1 MRASR
6 AKSSGT
12 TMAAAT
18 APEDMPLSDCF
29 CWSES
34 PDAVGD
40 EVVVELARSEPNPPP
55 TMVCGPVE
63 VTSEKEVMDV
73 SRVLGEVVAMELL
86 LSSLEII
93 VFVVVALPLYFSVPL
108 NVAVVPPRANDVVND
123 VAALLSS
130 PVSSSDAVVDVVVA
144 AVAVFDCWTAFPVEE
159 VYALKPLHWSLSSP
173 Q

>member
-1 MRASR
+1 
-6 AKSSGT
+6 
-12 TMAAAT
+12 MAAAT
-18 APEDMPLSDCF
+18 APEVMSSSGCF
-29 CWSES
+29 CCKES

-73 SRVLGEVVAMELL
+73 SRVLGEVVAMVLL
-86 LSSLEII
+86 LSSLETI
-93 VFVVVALPLYFSVPL
+93 VFVAVAFALLPSVPLL

-159 VYALKPLHWSLSSP
+159 VYALKPLHC
-173 Q
+173 